1 MVISKRLNSF
11 VPRQYTLASVF
22 PVASPGKKQPSSTV
36 ATNRRVR
43 HDYFVEDQLITGI
56 ALQGSEVKSLR
67 AHHVSLADAHVE
79 IRSGELWLIGMHIN
93 PYAAARDNPEPMR
106 DRKLLA
112 HKAEIDRLAR
122 RVRQKGYT
130 LIPLRVFFSDSGYAK
145 VEVGLCR
152 GKRQYDKRETIA
164 ERDTT
169 RRTEREL
176 KEFQDGRRERR

>member
-1 MVISKRLNSF
+1 MGSNSKK
-11 VPRQYTLASVF
+11 ASS
-22 PVASPGKKQPSSTV
+22 ATV

-43 HDYFVEDQLITGI
+43 HDYFVEDQLVTGI
-56 ALQGSEVKSLR
+56 VLQGSEVKSLR
-67 AHHVSLADAHVE
+67 AHHVSLADAHAE
-79 IRSGELWLIGMHIN
+79 IRQGELWLIGMHIN
-93 PYAAARDNPEPMR
+93 PYTPARDNPEPLR

-112 HKAEIDRLAR
+112 HKREIERLNR

-152 GKRQYDKRETIA
+152 GKRQYDKREAIA
-164 ERDTT
+164 QRDAT

-176 KEFQDGRRERR
+176 KEYHDHHREGR